1 MIADTNNTASTLLRT
16 SPLISYA
23 VSLTEY
29 KRLPTKEV
37 RIGDLLLG
45 NFHPVRVQ
53 TMTTTD
59 TMDTI
64 GTVEQTIR
72 CIEAGAELVRI
83 TAPSKKEAENLLNI
97 KNELRKRGYN
107 TPLVADI
114 HFTPNAA
121 EIAARIVEK
130 VRVNPGNYV
139 DKKKFEL
146 IEYSDADYAEEI
158 DRIRERFTPLVKI
171 CKEYGTAMRIGTNHG
186 SLSDRIMSRYGD
198 TPMGM
203 VESAM
208 EFLRIARSESY
219 HNIVLSMKSSNPQVM
234 VQAYRL
240 LIKTMH
246 DEFGAI
252 YPLHLG
258 VTEAGDGEDGR
269 IKSAVGIG
277 TLLEDG
283 IGDTIRVS
291 LTEDPELEIPVCRDL
306 VKRYSH
312 HPGLPPTGE
321 GRQPHGASPV
331 GEVDKKLGSLKSEER
346 SAGSSPVGGSRRG
359 AAGLPYSP
367 FEYKRRETFAVSNIG
382 DHHVPAVIAD
392 LSKLQSISPK
402 ELQSV
407 GYTYDESSDKWTIA
421 DTAADYIFT
430 GNKVLGFALPGTL
443 KVIVYPAT
451 WLQAEDKEKYFPIW
465 DDSGYEKTTQR
476 SSINFVMMDCFSDGT
491 TVNDFTYLD
500 AVANDP
506 GVVLCLSSTNKNAT
520 QSVRRMFVE
529 LMNRGIKNP
538 VILTVDSNWQ
548 TADEHLIHYAT
559 EAGALLLDGMGDGV
573 CFGMTSESYQLSAIS
588 NQQSTDNDQR
598 SRVNA
603 SGRNYLQSTSVEQF
617 INNTAFSILQ
627 ATRTRISKTEYISC
641 PSCGRTLFDL
651 QETTAKIRAVT
662 NHLKGVKIAIMGCIV
677 NGPGEMADADFG
689 YVGSGV
695 GKITLYKSK
704 EIVKRNVPSEIAVD
718 ELINLLKE
726 SDAWVEKTI

>member
-1 MIADTNNTASTLLRT
+1 MQF
-16 SPLISYA
+16 YCE
-23 VSLTEY
+23 SLTDY
-29 KRLPTKEV
+29 KRLPTREV
-37 RIGDLLLG
+37 KIGDLLLG
-45 NFHPVRVQ
+45 NFHPIRVQ

-59 TMDTI
+59 TMDTL
-64 GTVEQTIR
+64 GTVEQSIR

-97 KNELRKRGYN
+97 KNELKRRGYN

-158 DRIRERFTPLVKI
+158 DRIRERFTPLITI

-208 EFLRIARSESY
+208 EFLRIARFENY

-240 LIKTMH
+240 LVKTMF
-246 DEFGAI
+246 DEFGEC

-269 IKSAVGIG
+269 IKSAIGIG

-283 IGDTIRVS
+283 LGDTIRVS
-291 LTEDPELEIPVCRDL
+291 LTEDPELEIPVCKDI
-306 VKRYSH
+306 VKRYENRQTANEKRQLNV
-312 HPGLPPTGE
+312 LPIE
-321 GRQPHGASPV
+321 KIS
-331 GEVDKKLGSLKSEER
+331 
-346 SAGSSPVGGSRRG
+346 
-359 AAGLPYSP
+359 YSP
-367 FEYKRRETFAVSNIG
+367 FEYKRRETFTVNNIG
-382 DHHVPAVIAD
+382 EHHVPVVVAD
-392 LSKLQSISPK
+392 LSKLQTITQK
-402 ELQSV
+402 DLQSV
-407 GYTYDESSDKWTIA
+407 GYTYNDAIDKWTIA

-430 GNKVLGFALPGTL
+430 GHNILNFALPGTL

-451 WLQAEDKEKYFPIW
+451 WMLAEDKTKYFPIF
-465 DDSGYEKTTQR
+465 DDMGYAKSEFK
-476 SSINFVMMDCFSDGT
+476 SNELNFVMIDCS
-491 TVNDFTYLD
+491 NDDTIDLGYLD
-500 AVANDP
+500 SFANHP
-506 GVVLCLSSTNKNAT
+506 SVVLCLSSTNKNSM

-529 LMNRGIKNP
+529 LMNRSAKNP
-538 VILTVDSNWQ
+538 VVLIVDSNWQ
-548 TADEHLIHYAT
+548 TADEHLIHYAA
-559 EAGALLLDGMGDGV
+559 EAGALLLDGLGDGV
-573 CFGMTSESYQLSAIS
+573 CLGMTLESYKVQASS
-588 NQQSTDNDQR
+588 YKQ
-598 SRVNA
+598 V
-603 SGRNYLQSTSVEQF
+603 SGRNYLQSQTVEQF

-689 YVGSGV
+689 YVGSGP
-695 GKITLYKSK
+695 GKITLYKGK
-704 EIVKRNVPSEIAVD
+704 EIVKRNVPSEIAVE
-718 ELINLLKE
+718 ELVNLLKE
-726 SDAWVEKTI
+726 NDVWIEQQVLTN